1 LAGDQFTILD
11 LDSLEYE
18 CRGFCLYFLGLSF
31 LNSGEYGLYHLLS
44 FCLNY
49 AYQTL
54 SLIAVSQNL
63 DDNMYLCV
71 VNDLS
76 QPHIA
81 LANNPRRT
89 KQWLC

>member
-18 CRGFCLYFLGLSF
+18 CRGFLSLLPGIVF
-31 LNSGEYGLYHLLS
+31 LYHLLS

-54 SLIAVSQNL
+54 SLIAVSQNP

-89 KQWLC
+89 KQWMC